1 MRVLMITPYMKPIMG
16 GISTY
21 LDGLSRGLRK
31 QDAACAVITEKGE
44 STPGSSRTD
53 RSLIRFLAEGILA
66 VLRFRPSV
74 IHIHSNW
81 RGFLMAL
88 AYRRLFRHTA
98 LFFTFHTD
106 SLSPLSGAKKT
117 IFERMLS
124 KCDALIFTSSHLRS
138 ETEPSLSIKARSRVI
153 YAGVSKM
160 PTDNGQVQSFRETHS
175 LDGKFPVLLY
185 MTPFVWEEKVSSI
198 ETLGEALRRLENK
211 ELKPILV
218 VLGEGPLRGRVKE
231 RISKLDLDDVV
242 VLAGRVDDPWTAL
255 ATCDIY
261 THISQKESLSMAI
274 LEAMSVGKPVIATDV
289 GGTPEILSKEGVGV
303 LVSPDLADIETT
315 ILTLS
320 SNREE
325 MKAMGA
331 RAREWV
337 EANFTWKRSAE
348 DHLKLYKEALGET

>member
-1 MRVLMITPYMKPIMG
+1 MKVLMISPYMKPIMG

-21 LDGLSRGLRK
+21 LEGLSRELRA
-31 QDAACAVITEKGE
+31 QNAVCAVIAEKGE
-44 STPGSSRTD
+44 STLPSSRTD
-53 RSLIRFLAEGILA
+53 RGLIRFLAEGILA
-66 VLRFRPSV
+66 AFQFRPSV

-81 RGFLMAL
+81 RGFLVAL
-88 AYRRLFRHTA
+88 AYKRLFRHTA

-106 SLSPLSGAKKT
+106 SLSPLSGVKKT
-117 IFERMLS
+117 IFERMLG

-138 ETEPSLSIKARSRVI
+138 ETEASLIIKAKSRVI
-153 YAGVSKM
+153 YAGVSET
-160 PTDNGQVQSFRETHS
+160 PVDDEQVHRFRESHS
-175 LDGKFPVLLY
+175 LHGKFPVLLY
-185 MTPFVWEEKVSSI
+185 MTPFVWKEKTSNI
-198 ETLGEALRRLENK
+198 ETLGEVLRRLENK
-211 ELKPILV
+211 ELKPVLV
-218 VLGEGPLRGRVKE
+218 VLGEGPLRGRVEE
-231 RISKLDLDDVV
+231 RISKLNLDDVV

-261 THISQKESLSMAI
+261 AHISKKESLSMAI

-303 LVSPDLADIETT
+303 LVSPDLDDIETT

-320 SNREE
+320 SNPEE

-331 RAREWV
+331 RARGWV

-348 DHLKLYKEALGET
+348 DHMRLYKEALGET